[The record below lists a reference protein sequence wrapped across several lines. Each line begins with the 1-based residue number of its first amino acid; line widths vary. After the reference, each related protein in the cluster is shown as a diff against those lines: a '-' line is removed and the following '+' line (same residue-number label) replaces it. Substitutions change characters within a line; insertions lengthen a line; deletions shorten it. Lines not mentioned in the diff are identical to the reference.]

1 MKIVTEQPTYT
12 INQQLGIGQS
22 NWDYPE
28 HLAIGQLSMSQL
40 FKTVALE
47 PASIS
52 PLPRAAKTLDV
63 NGLSVD
69 DPLMPGRKISGE
81 QLLNRRIFNDALL
94 VMHDQQ
100 VVHES
105 YRNGMTADDRHVIHS
120 CTKSLCAMLVAISIE
135 QGLLNPEQAISDYI
149 PEFQNIDAWQGVT
162 LQNVLDMQAGIEYSE
177 DYTDPNAHYW
187 SYARAAGYYPPLP
200 GESAIGAKAWAIN
213 NMNTRVH
220 EPGTAFVYNSCL
232 ANVLGFALEQVHN
245 KNLAQIFEEL
255 IYQPAGCEQDGYF
268 NTDPKGF
275 PITEGQLN
283 LRLQDFARIAFI
295 ILNEGK
301 NLKGEQI
308 LPLSFIED
316 TIKPNEQDK
325 IKYQA
330 VDKDPVF
337 NSGQYK
343 NQFWVLN
350 PEQKQFTMLGI
361 HGQFAWY
368 DFNRKLM
375 IVGNGSFPK
384 QDGPLMMH
392 SLNTLWQAIAQQY
405 DINSYKT

>member
-1 MKIVTEQPTYT
+1 MKIVTEQPSYL
-12 INQQLGIGQS
+12 INEQLGIGQS

-40 FKTVALE
+40 FKTVALQ
-47 PASIS
+47 PAETA
-52 PLPRAAKTLDV
+52 PLIRSQQQLDI
-63 NGLSVD
+63 NNLSVD

-81 QLLNRRIFNDALL
+81 QLLNRRIFNDGLL
-94 VMHDQQ
+94 IMHNNE

-120 CTKSLCAMLVAISIE
+120 CTKSLCAMLIGISIE
-135 QGLLNPEQAISDYI
+135 QGLLNPTHPISDYI
-149 PEFQNIDAWQGVT
+149 PEFQNRPEWQDVT
-162 LQNVLDMQAGIEYSE
+162 LQHVLDMQAGIEYSE

-187 SYARAAGYYPPLP
+187 SYARAAGYYPPLD
-200 GESAIGAKAWAIN
+200 GETAIGAKAWAIA
-213 NMNTRVH
+213 NMNTRAQH
-220 EPGTAFVYNSCL
+220 PGTAFVYNSCL
-232 ANVLGFALEQVHN
+232 ANVLGFALENVHN

-255 IYQPAGCEQDGYF
+255 LYQPAGCEQDGYF

-283 LRLQDFARIAFI
+283 LRLQDFARCAAI
-295 ILNEGK
+295 ILNQGK
-301 NLKGEQI
+301 SLKGEQL
-308 LPLSFIED
+308 LPPGFIES
-316 TIKPNEQDK
+316 TIQPNKQDK
-325 IKYQA
+325 LKYQA

-337 NSGQYK
+337 PSGQYK

-368 DFNRKLM
+368 DLNRKLM

-384 QDGPLMMH
+384 QDGSLMMQ
-392 SLNTLWQAIAQQY
+392 SLNTLWQAIAQQF
-405 DINSYKT
+405 DINSNKT